1 MRPKEDKIDDRFMG
15 RHFQIKFNPDDMEY
29 YLKDLGHGFGTFIKL
44 LDWTEI
50 TNNFLLTIGDNYIVF
65 TLGIE
70 EDLLTNE
77 HTSNKEDEEYNN
89 LINIKIF
96 SGNIRHGQ
104 LSFNPKQS
112 PIIIGRS
119 PDCDVIIEDSMLSRF
134 HCTVEFNE
142 NKNKWF
148 IVDGVY
154 DKEKKGIKNSTNGSW
169 KYAFEDNLI
178 TNGMTFKANHNLFI
192 CSFS

>member
-1 MRPKEDKIDDRFMG
+1 M
-15 RHFQIKFNPDDMEY
+15 QY

-96 SGNIRHGQ
+96 SGNIRHCQ
-104 LSFNPKQS
+104 LSSNPRQS

-134 HCTVEFNE
+134 HCTVEFKRD
-142 NKNKWF
+142 KNKWF
-148 IVDGVY
+148 IIDGIY

>member
-1 MRPKEDKIDDRFMG
+1 M
-15 RHFQIKFNPDDMEY
+15 
-29 YLKDLGHGFGTFIKL
+29 
-44 LDWTEI
+44 
-50 TNNFLLTIGDNYIVF
+50 LTIGDNYIVF
-65 TLGIE
+65 TLGLE
-70 EDLLTNE
+70 EDMITSE

-89 LINIKIF
+89 LINLKIF

-104 LSFNPKQS
+104 LSFNPRQS

-148 IVDGVY
+148 ILDGIY
-154 DKEKKGIKNSTNGSW
+154 DKDKNRIKNSTNGSW
-169 KYAFEDNLI
+169 KYAFEDTLI
-178 TNGMTFKANHNLFI
+178 TNGMCFKANHNLFI
-192 CSFS
+192 CSFSWNALYSIIFIHMIIIIKRELQFMTIFINISFCNEKHNNI

>member
-1 MRPKEDKIDDRFMG
+1 M
-15 RHFQIKFNPDDMEY
+15 QY

-44 LDWTEI
+44 VDWTEI
-50 TNNFLLTIGDNYIVF
+50 TNNFLLMIGDNYIVF
-65 TLGIE
+65 TLGLE
-70 EDLLTNE
+70 EDMITSE

-89 LINIKIF
+89 WINLKIF

-104 LSFNPKQS
+104 LSFNPRQS

-134 HCTVEFNE
+134 HCTLEFNE
-142 NKNKWF
+142 SKNQWY

-154 DKEKKGIKNSTNGSW
+154 DKEKLCIIR
-169 KYAFEDNLI
+169 KYAYLYIHGHSVGGTNPSLI
-178 TNGMTFKANHNLFI
+178 EALSLTDLNILYDIAHV
-192 CSFS
+192 